1 MHYIKELQKLK
12 KLKISQEQFK
22 KIGLIS
28 GILIV
33 GGWDGGYMSSVEV
46 FNPSTGI
53 TCSVGDLPVAR
64 NSASLCNRMVCG
76 GYPES
81 GYVHLKNSIYDK
93 NNDCCLNYL

>member
-1 MHYIKELQKLK
+1 M
-12 KLKISQEQFK
+12 
-22 KIGLIS
+22 
-28 GILIV
+28 

-53 TCSVGDLPVAR
+53 TCSISNMPVAR
-64 NSASLCNRMVCG
+64 DSASLCNRMVCG